1 MNAGRSVMTR
11 RTKKN
16 EKNEKEGKCARK
28 ELRWLVE

>member
-1 MNAGRSVMTR
+1 MNAGRSVMT